1 MASEQI
7 PQPEKEKEVPPSQEF
22 PEGLY
27 GENVFEI
34 SESGELKI
42 VSPESE
48 DKPDK
53 KEISKKKE
61 IPPAVLE
68 DAKKYAETLAWI
80 ARGSKEGEIIKKDAE
95 KNFLKEKGY

>member
-7 PQPEKEKEVPPSQEF
+7 SKPEKEKEALSSQEF

-27 GENVFEI
+27 GENVFEV

-48 DKPDK
+48 DKP
-53 KEISKKKE
+53 EEEKE

-95 KNFLKEKGY
+95 KKFLKEKGY